1 MKGECHYFA
10 QDTGK
15 GFHRRFSGIES
26 TCQAGD
32 TGSIPELGRSLRVGN
47 ANPYQYSCLENPMNR
62 GAWWA
67 TVQEVTKE
75 SDST

>member
-32 TGSIPELGRSLRVGN
+32 TGSIPELGRPHGEGN
-47 ANPYQYSCLENPMNR
+47 GNPLQYS
-62 GAWWA
+62 
-67 TVQEVTKE
+67 
-75 SDST
+75 